1 MNLFCNIRNAPNIKR
16 EANRKT
22 VIDLKGNVKK
32 SKEKKNWCDFEMQ
45 LLASS

>member
-22 VIDLKGNVKK
+22 VVDLKGNVKK
-32 SKEKKNWCDFEMQ
+32 SKEKKNWCHFEMQ